1 MTPTTVLVDTT
12 ADFSAPVKRN
22 LLLAPPS
29 VAAHEEKLRDVF
41 TVYDRSNTDLQMLD
55 RLSAGFVS
63 LPNATYDVV
72 LVLSDADGSRGAES
86 TQLLNRHLFT
96 TLVPSIKPGGKLRF
110 QDGQASA
117 AESREAILA
126 GLVAK
131 EDGFEKQDDEEVVV
145 PLRFGKK
152 NKSQAP
158 AATPKLDLSTLD
170 DGNDDDELIDEDQ
183 LLDEED
189 LKRRPQAPTDCQ
201 PQKRRRPCKD
211 CTCGLAAKFEAE
223 EKERRAQADANLE
236 AIKLDSNDLNELDF
250 TVKGKTGSCN
260 NCSLGDA
267 FRCSTCP
274 FIGLPAFKPGEE
286 VRIMNEVQLI
296 QKVNSADEPPESKL
310 SPVHSPPFQLHNH
323 HRDQVSF
330 PPYPPRTPHPREI
343 ASQKNNNLQAPKG
356 LPNSTPQLLSK
367 GSTQKTRT
375 MPREEYQV
383 PTAAPGAAARGN
395 TREAHTS
402 RSIMTYLCGDCG
414 SSVSLGKDAL
424 VACPHCA
431 GRVLYKERTKRMVQF
446 EAR

>member
-1 MTPTTVLVDTT
+1 MAPPSVLVDTT
-12 ADFSAPVKRN
+12 ADFAASPAATSSNSAKRN

-41 TVYDRSNTDLQMLD
+41 TAFDRSNTDLQMLD

-63 LPNATYDVV
+63 LPHAAYDVV
-72 LVLSDADGSRGAES
+72 LILSDADGARGPDSAA
-86 TQLLNRHLFT
+86 LLNRHLFA
-96 TLVPSIKPGGKLRF
+96 TLVPAIKPGGSLRF
-110 QDGQASA
+110 QGGQPGA

-131 EDGFEKQDDEEVVV
+131 QDGFEKQDDDELVV
-145 PLRFGKK
+145 PLRLGKK
-152 NKSQAP
+152 NKGQAAPEP
-158 AATPKLDLSTLD
+158 APEPAPKTVDLSSLD
-170 DGNDDDELIDEDQ
+170 DGGLEDQDDELIDEDQ

-223 EKERRAQADANLE
+223 EKERRAQANAGLA

-286 VRIMNEVQLI
+286 VRIMNEVQL
-296 QKVNSADEPPESKL
+296 
-310 SPVHSPPFQLHNH
+310 
-323 HRDQVSF
+323 
-330 PPYPPRTPHPREI
+330 
-343 ASQKNNNLQAPKG
+343 
-356 LPNSTPQLLSK
+356 
-367 GSTQKTRT
+367 
-375 MPREEYQV
+375 
-383 PTAAPGAAARGN
+383 
-395 TREAHTS
+395 
-402 RSIMTYLCGDCG
+402 
-414 SSVSLGKDAL
+414 
-424 VACPHCA
+424 
-431 GRVLYKERTKRMVQF
+431 
-446 EAR
+446 

>member
-1 MTPTTVLVDTT
+1 MAPSTVLIDTT
-12 ADFSAPVKRN
+12 ADFSAPSAAANNPAKRN

-41 TVYDRSNTDLQMLD
+41 TTFDRSNTDLQMLD
-55 RLSAGFVS
+55 RLSAGFVT
-63 LPNATYDVV
+63 LPPATYDVV
-72 LVLSDADGSRGAES
+72 LILSDADGSHGAADS
-86 TQLLNRHLFT
+86 ASLLNRHLFT
-96 TLVPSIKPGGKLRF
+96 ALVPAIKVGGRLQFQNGQPG
-110 QDGQASA
+110 A

-131 EDGFEKQDDEEVVV
+131 EDGFEKQDDDEVVV

-152 NKSQAP
+152 NKSQTPTAAP
-158 AATPKLDLSTLD
+158 TKIDLSTLD
-170 DGNDDDELIDEDQ
+170 DGGEDDDELIDEDQ

-223 EKERRAQADANLE
+223 EKERRAQADAGLE

-286 VRIMNEVQLI
+286 VRIMNEVQL
-296 QKVNSADEPPESKL
+296 
-310 SPVHSPPFQLHNH
+310 
-323 HRDQVSF
+323 
-330 PPYPPRTPHPREI
+330 
-343 ASQKNNNLQAPKG
+343 
-356 LPNSTPQLLSK
+356 
-367 GSTQKTRT
+367 
-375 MPREEYQV
+375 
-383 PTAAPGAAARGN
+383 
-395 TREAHTS
+395 
-402 RSIMTYLCGDCG
+402 
-414 SSVSLGKDAL
+414 
-424 VACPHCA
+424 
-431 GRVLYKERTKRMVQF
+431 
-446 EAR
+446 

>member
-1 MTPTTVLVDTT
+1 MTPSTVLVDTT

-286 VRIMNEVQLI
+286 VRIMNESPNFLQFIHHHFNYTTITVT
-296 QKVNSADEPPESKL
+296 KSL
-310 SPVHSPPFQLHNH
+310 SRP
-323 HRDQVSF
+323 
-330 PPYPPRTPHPREI
+330 TPHEPLIREK
-343 ASQKNNNLQAPKG
+343 SRRKKNYNLQAPKG